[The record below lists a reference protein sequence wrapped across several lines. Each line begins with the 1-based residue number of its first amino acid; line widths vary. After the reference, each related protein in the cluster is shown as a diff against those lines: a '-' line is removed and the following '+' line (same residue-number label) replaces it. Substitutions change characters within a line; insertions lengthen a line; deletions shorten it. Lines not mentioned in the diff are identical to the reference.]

1 MSSIACRQKGNAA
14 FARSDYASAITQYTL
29 ALAAADKVSDRQ
41 KLFSNRCVCILPG
54 HLLSP
59 ALCPR
64 SLGHNAKH
72 VCSSGPPLIYSFL
85 RILMLWKM
93 QTQLCK
99 LLHGELCH
107 LLCAIS
113 KLHPVSHETCFF
125 IQLHKSTV
133 QKSPCSG
140 GFITDAASTTG
151 DAAGTAPRAPRHTG
165 QHHFS
170 TLEHNFACVSLLVAC
185 RCAAPHATISK
196 TYLYQ
201 KMHRT

>member
-29 ALAAADKVSDRQ
+29 ALAAADKASDRQ

-107 LLCAIS
+107 LLCAIF
-113 KLHPVSHETCFF
+113 KLHPVSHETCFSYSF
-125 IQLHKSTV
+125 TKALFRKALALEALLQTQQALQVMLLAQHQEPQDTQVSITSQLL
-133 QKSPCSG
+133 
-140 GFITDAASTTG
+140 STT
-151 DAAGTAPRAPRHTG
+151 
-165 QHHFS
+165 
-170 TLEHNFACVSLLVAC
+170 L
-185 RCAAPHATISK
+185 HA
-196 TYLYQ
+196 
-201 KMHRT
+201 